1 MLLSPCRGF
10 ISGSEG
16 NLSSERVFVGREC
29 LLGQVHKLM
38 SGHSYGHESIN
49 LQVSQVSDRNKS
61 MVR

>member
-1 MLLSPCRGF
+1 M
-10 ISGSEG
+10 
-16 NLSSERVFVGREC
+16 FVGREC
-29 LLGQVHKLM
+29 LLVQVHKLM